1 MGRSSVE
8 IRIRGRLDDDG
19 LRRLQDAFGRLS
31 IAQTV
36 MVGDVAD
43 QAELQ
48 AALALLRDAG
58 AQVVEVRR
66 VGGHGGHGG
75 GGR

>member
-19 LRRLQDAFGRLS
+19 LRRLQDAFGRLR
-31 IAQTV
+31 IAHTV
-36 MVGDVAD
+36 VVGDLAD

-58 AQVVEVRR
+58 AEIVEVRR
-66 VGGHGGHGG
+66 VGA
-75 GGR
+75 GR

>member
-1 MGRSSVE
+1 MGRSGVE

-19 LRRLQDAFGRLS
+19 LRRLQDAFGQLE

-58 AQVVEVRR
+58 AEVVEVRR
-66 VGGHGGHGG
+66 VG
-75 GGR
+75 R

>member
-19 LRRLQDAFGRLS
+19 LRRLQDAFGRLE

-36 MVGDVAD
+36 VLGDVAD

-58 AQVVEVRR
+58 ADVLEVRR
-66 VGGHGGHGG
+66 VG
-75 GGR
+75 R

>member
-1 MGRSSVE
+1 MGRTGVE

-19 LRRLQDAFGRLS
+19 LRRLQDAFGRLA
-31 IAQTV
+31 IAHTV
-36 MVGDVAD
+36 VVGDVAD

-58 AQVVEVRR
+58 ADVVAVRR
-66 VGGHGGHGG
+66 TG
-75 GGR
+75 

>member
-1 MGRSSVE
+1 MGRSDVE

-19 LRRLQDAFGRLS
+19 LRRLEDAFGRLAV
-31 IAQTV
+31 AQTV
-36 MVGDVAD
+36 LLGDVAD

-58 AQVVEVRR
+58 AEVIEVRR
-66 VGGHGGHGG
+66 TGREGG
-75 GGR
+75 GG

>member
-19 LRRLQDAFGRLS
+19 LRRLEDAFGRLH
-31 IAQTV
+31 IAHTV
-36 MVGDVAD
+36 VVGDVAD

-58 AQVVEVRR
+58 AEVVEVRR
-66 VGGHGGHGG
+66 T
-75 GGR
+75 GR

>member
-1 MGRSSVE
+1 MGRSGVE

-19 LRRLQDAFGRLS
+19 LRRLADAFGRLAV
-31 IAQTV
+31 AQTV
-36 MVGDVAD
+36 VVGDVAD

-58 AQVVEVRR
+58 AEVVEVRR
-66 VGGHGGHGG
+66 TGA
-75 GGR
+75 

>member
-19 LRRLQDAFGRLS
+19 LRRLEEAFGRLQ
-31 IAQTV
+31 IAHTV
-36 MVGDVAD
+36 VVGDVAD

-58 AQVVEVRR
+58 AEVVEVRR
-66 VGGHGGHGG
+66 VG
-75 GGR
+75 R